1 MNIFLYAV
9 FAVLGV
15 IIGSFLNVVILRYNT
30 GKGLGGRSMCFSCRT
45 TLRGIDLVPVLSFLF
60 FRGRCRTCKSKIS
73 KQYISIELLTA
84 FLFVLALHHNLH
96 LFGLTNLSFDVF
108 FNQGLRT
115 FANTNI
121 FSQGLIHNFYV
132 GQTLTDPLS
141 LYNLSVL
148 IFGLKLAIDL
158 VIMSV
163 LVFMTG
169 YDMRHKIIPDPS
181 VFLFG
186 LLALLGQLVIGAL
199 SWNIFWAGII
209 LAAPFYFI
217 WLLSGG
223 RLMGLGDAKLALGM
237 GWMLG
242 LALGAT
248 AVFFGFWLGAIISVG
263 LLIIQKIMGI
273 DKIRYFLRALHVP
286 RLTIKS
292 EVPFAPFL
300 IAGLLIVYVLGYNL
314 FAFSL

>member
-96 LFGLTNLSFDVF
+96 LFGATGLSLEVLV
-108 FNQGLRT
+108 NQGLGV
-115 FANTNI
+115 FIDPNLLG
-121 FSQGLIHNFYV
+121 QGSLHNF
-132 GQTLTDPLS
+132 PAI
-141 LYNLSVL
+141 
-148 IFGLKLAIDL
+148 IFGLKLTIDL

-273 DKIRYFLRALHVP
+273 DKIRYFLRTLHVP
-286 RLTIKS
+286 RLTFKS